1 MKRAM
6 TIKSKAA
13 LACLALVMISS
24 AFAEMQA
31 LEDDFLSGVS
41 GQSGI
46 TLDLDANTRVGEF
59 AYFDDGAGLA
69 LQGLRIGGA
78 NDPSDYL
85 HLSLLV
91 DILADGTLS
100 LDYTTDS
107 LTIDAGG
114 NLVPL
119 GNQARIE
126 VEEIRFIN
134 TPGETIGATP
144 PSGPSI
150 GGLYL
155 DFELDGTA
163 LVGNNGN
170 GTPQVLD
177 IAFGLSNGR
186 LGYRTNGNEFF
197 LDSFTLD
204 YAAPGATLGFNM
216 VTGKLEYNAPVV
228 DAELKVDAIR
238 LSTNP
243 NNHGVTNDVDTGA
256 ELPSYG
262 SFWSKLSLSQ
272 AVQLGGGGREGS
284 QGFSIDA
291 QNTISSWDLAWGD
304 DTNWSDVGYWFGA
317 LGGQGTIALSN
328 LTLDVVRQDPDALTD
343 PVRDYGAGLAIGF
356 DALQA
361 ALFFDA
367 IVLGDTKDNIDA
379 YKANASAPIESL
391 GGLGVNLVLAD
402 GIYNGVARTNRFLL
416 QAGGNVDAGYQGL
429 RIDTELSLI
438 SDATESDLRYV
449 DDGFAFMYSGIEAF
463 VDGDITVDVTAAG
476 TLGTTQFYDGLRVGF
491 EDVDFGYRT
500 EGFRFGRTTG
510 DGSELSGQQASA
522 SYAIPGVSGSLFG
535 VGLYPE
541 LEGRLNGQIT
551 LGPGGRFGSEGIT
564 INADIELRDG
574 LMATYKESNGKGFWL
589 AGLNMDRHLRDMLL
603 DVTEEGLRIYE
614 SESWS
619 RMDVTDFRI
628 GDKAAGASFGRMI
641 LETYEVGSER
651 TISAGGAGQVCV
663 GGTGVDSAAC
673 AADGG
678 RWNDRGREGL
688 TISSVRYFKNSIEAE
703 GKRNR
708 FTWEAG
714 RDGEGTGA
722 VANDT
727 GIKLVF
733 DNFTT
738 NDADG
743 VLDTY
748 GIRSDQSIDID
759 SAYVV
764 KKSTG
769 ADSNGVSGDQGDIKV
784 DNGDGTYRYV
794 NPADMTA
801 ADWDSLPA
809 GLAVRTRTRFKELDF
824 GSVDLVH
831 ATGGEATLLHGLKLQ
846 NFDVQ
851 SDITMTPLD

>member
-1 MKRAM
+1 MNRA
-6 TIKSKAA
+6 KSSFFK
-13 LACLALVMISS
+13 S
-24 AFAEMQA
+24 AFTCLVLAGSSSVVAEMQA
-31 LEDDFLSGVS
+31 LEDDFLSDVS

-46 TLDLDANTRVGEF
+46 TLDLYTDTRVGEF
-59 AYFDDGAGLA
+59 AYFDDGAGIA
-69 LQGLRIGGA
+69 LQGLRIGGVEKP
-78 NDPSDYL
+78 NDYL
-85 HLSLLV
+85 HLRLFV
-91 DILADGTLS
+91 DVLADGTLS
-100 LDYTTDS
+100 LDYTTNS
-107 LTIDAGG
+107 LTLDSDG
-114 NLVPL
+114 NVAPFS
-119 GNQARIE
+119 NQARVE
-126 VEEIRFIN
+126 VEEIRFIT
-134 TPGETIGATP
+134 TPGETIGASP
-144 PSGPSI
+144 LSGPSI

-163 LVGNNGN
+163 LFGGNGN
-170 GTPQVLD
+170 GVSQAID
-177 IAFGLSNGR
+177 IAFELSNGR

-197 LDSFTLD
+197 LDNFTFD
-204 YAAPGATLGFNM
+204 YSAPGASLGYNFA
-216 VTGKLEYNAPVV
+216 TGKLEYNAPVV
-228 DAELKVDAIR
+228 DAELKVDAVR

-243 NNHGVTNDVDTGA
+243 NNHGVTNDVDSGA

-272 AVQLGGGGREGS
+272 AVQLGGGGRDGA

-328 LTLDVVRQDPDALTD
+328 LTVDVIGQDPDAATD
-343 PVRDYGAGLAIGF
+343 PTRDYGGGLALGF
-356 DALQA
+356 DTLQA

-367 IVLGDTKDNIDA
+367 IVLGETKDNIDA
-379 YKANASAPIESL
+379 YKLNASAPIKSL

-402 GIYNGVARTNRFLL
+402 GIYNGVARSNRVLL

-429 RIDTELSLI
+429 RIDTELSLV
-438 SDATESDLRYV
+438 SDSTESDLRYV

-476 TLGTTQFYDGLRVGF
+476 TLGATQFYDGLRIGF

-500 EGFRFGRTTG
+500 AGFRFGRTGG
-510 DGSELSGQQASA
+510 DGSELSSQQASA
-522 SYAIPGVSGSLFG
+522 SYAVPGLSGSLFG

-551 LGPGGRFGSEGIT
+551 LGPGGRYGSEGIT
-564 INADIELRDG
+564 VNADIELRDG
-574 LMATYKESNGKGFWL
+574 LMATYKEANGKGVWL
-589 AGLNMDRHLRDMLL
+589 AGLDMDKHLRGMLL

-614 SESWS
+614 TESWS

-628 GDKAAGASFGRMI
+628 GDRSAGASFGRML
-641 LETYEVGSER
+641 LETYELGSER
-651 TISAGGAGQVCV
+651 TVAVGGAGQVCV
-663 GGTGVDSAAC
+663 GGSGADSASC
-673 AADGG
+673 SADGG
-678 RWNDRGREGL
+678 RWSDRGSEGL
-688 TISSVRYFKNSIEAE
+688 TISSVRYFKNSVEAE

-708 FTWEAG
+708 FTWEIG
-714 RDGEGTGA
+714 RDGEGTVA
-722 VANDT
+722 VVNDT

-738 NDADG
+738 NDGDG
-743 VLDTY
+743 IADTY
-748 GIRSDQSIDID
+748 GMRSEQNIDIA

-769 ADSNGVSGDQGDIKV
+769 ADSNGVSGNKGDIKV

-794 NPADMTA
+794 NPSDMTA

-809 GLAVRTRTRFKELDF
+809 GLALRTRTQFKELDF

-831 ATGGEATLLHGLKLQ
+831 AAGGGATLLHGLKLQ